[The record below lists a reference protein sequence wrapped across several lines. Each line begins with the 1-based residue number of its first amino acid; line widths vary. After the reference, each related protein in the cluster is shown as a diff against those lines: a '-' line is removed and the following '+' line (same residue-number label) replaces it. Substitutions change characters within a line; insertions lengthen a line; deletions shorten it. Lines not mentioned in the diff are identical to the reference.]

1 MHVSD
6 VEHAGHVRQLGKRY
20 RSMRRA
26 QEYVGKDGKNL
37 QFAFDVL
44 DPVTFADGV
53 KVF

>member
-1 MHVSD
+1 
-6 VEHAGHVRQLGKRY
+6 
-20 RSMRRA
+20 MRRA

-53 KVF
+53 KVFKSNKDITSLFQKQSFAKKF